1 MVPRIKPLISDS
13 TEDKVAIWNSYARRT
28 TSRIPHILSFAVELK
43 RRAMGHDP
51 LDLAFCC
58 IFLCAPIAYGFFD
71 IFGNNYAS
79 LIDTTAT
86 TSTSMSTMFIDSDE
100 EYYRTT
106 RRAPTLHC
114 NYPSKCCPFS
124 RGSSLFRQRKTLS
137 GDWWRNNRGS
147 EAKKRKKESRT
158 ELAASQSKTHVA
170 WAK

>member
-1 MVPRIKPLISDS
+1 MKFLRPKDNISHS
-13 TEDKVAIWNSYARRT
+13 PHSEFR
-28 TSRIPHILSFAVELK
+28 SRAQET
-43 RRAMGHDP
+43 GHDP

-114 NYPSKCCPFS
+114 NYPSLCCPFS
-124 RGSSLFRQRKTLS
+124 RGSSDKERLSAGIGGEKTGGVKQRRGRKSHGLS
-137 GDWWRNNRGS
+137 
-147 EAKKRKKESRT
+147 
-158 ELAASQSKTHVA
+158 
-170 WAK
+170 